1 MQLFG
6 QIIALLLFKKS
17 VSSMN
22 KCIFLDRDG
31 VLNED
36 RTDYVYRIE
45 DFIIPNGVP
54 EALRLL
60 KDAGY
65 LLIVITNQAGIARG
79 LYTRDDVMAC
89 YQYLQEQCGQLIDDI
104 YYCPHHPKYD
114 TESLTRKP
122 GSLMLE
128 KAMAKYDILPNES
141 WMIGDALRDMQ
152 AGKRVGVRT
161 VRIAHEPELTPDCDG
176 CAPNLLEASRFVL
189 EYA

>member
-1 MQLFG
+1 
-6 QIIALLLFKKS
+6 
-17 VSSMN
+17 MN
-22 KCIFLDRDG
+22 KCVFLDRDG

-45 DFIIPNGVP
+45 DFIIPDGVP

-65 LLIVITNQAGIARG
+65 LLIVITNQAGIAKG

-89 YQYLQEQCGQLIDDI
+89 YNYLQQQCGHLIDDI
-104 YYCPHHPKYD
+104 YYSPHHPKYD
-114 TESLTRKP
+114 SESLTRKP

-128 KAMAKYDILPNES
+128 KAMAKYGITPDDS

-161 VRIAHEPELTPDCDG
+161 VRITPEPIVSTECD
-176 CAPNLLEASRFVL
+176 AFAANLLEASRFVL
-189 EYA
+189 AA

>member
-1 MQLFG
+1 
-6 QIIALLLFKKS
+6 
-17 VSSMN
+17 MN

-45 DFIIPNGVP
+45 DFIIPAGVP
-54 EALRLL
+54 EALRSL

-89 YQYLQEQCGQLIDDI
+89 YNYLQDQCGQLIDDI

-128 KAMAKYDILPNES
+128 KAMAKYDIEADES
-141 WMIGDALRDMQ
+141 WMIGDAMRDMQ
-152 AGKRVGVRT
+152 AGRRVGVRT
-161 VRIAHEPELTPDCDG
+161 VRIAHEPIPSADYDG
-176 CAPNLLEASRFVL
+176 CVTSLLEASKFVL
-189 EYA
+189 DYA